1 VLRSVRRSGR
11 GRRSAARRD
20 AARLSSFPRS
30 VVVEFWEEFYRHW
43 RRVGATI
50 RHSGG
55 KGATGLHSSSEVF
68 LMADAD
74 SPCAPLVPCENL
86 SGAVLVRRTV
96 YGPSLIDDPRPLAFG
111 ELALSG
117 GAIRPYID
125 LIYETRWVP
134 KGLCRGPVSS
144 VMSLAPTES
153 ITAGVRTAHRES
165 FTQTMTDAAESSSV
179 YTHTRHQL
187 SESTHQS
194 PGGGGGIGGAIGGAI
209 RGVVGAVGGAAGELA
224 GAGAGAGVASI

>member
-1 VLRSVRRSGR
+1 
-11 GRRSAARRD
+11 
-20 AARLSSFPRS
+20 
-30 VVVEFWEEFYRHW
+30 
-43 RRVGATI
+43 
-50 RHSGG
+50 
-55 KGATGLHSSSEVF
+55 
-68 LMADAD
+68 MADAD

-125 LIYETRWVP
+125 LIYETRWIP

-179 YTHTRHQL
+179 QTRTRHQL
-187 SESTHQS
+187 SESTQQS
-194 PGGGGGIGGAIGGAI
+194 PGGIGGVVGGIAGAIGAGAGGIAGAIGGLAN
-209 RGVVGAVGGAAGELA
+209 AVGGAAGA
-224 GAGAGAGVASI
+224 AFGVEKRSRRSCARCRPHLRRSARFHL

>member
-1 VLRSVRRSGR
+1 
-11 GRRSAARRD
+11 
-20 AARLSSFPRS
+20 
-30 VVVEFWEEFYRHW
+30 
-43 RRVGATI
+43 
-50 RHSGG
+50 
-55 KGATGLHSSSEVF
+55 
-68 LMADAD
+68 MADAD

-125 LIYETRWVP
+125 LIYETRWIP

-194 PGGGGGIGGAIGGAI
+194 DRKSTRLNSSHRCISY
-209 RGVVGAVGGAAGELA
+209 AVFCLKKKKQQNKDEVIDL
-224 GAGAGAGVASI
+224 